1 MRTEWTRGGDD
12 AETKNPS
19 FSSFIPEHP
28 NHLEDPLLVAMSLRP
43 KCYITVSLNDVTKKA
58 KGVIKSCL
66 KNQINVDH
74 YYQCLKT
81 NRSSEFI
88 QRKFVSKRQKLY
100 LESFK
105 KICLSTLDFKRF
117 WLADGIH
124 SVPFYLPERLWPKFY
139 PSESNNEAFSFPS
152 VMSNLDKIL
161 KKISLLNPPTTT
173 TDTTITTTNDDEHDS
188 PRPVL
193 PTENPRLERHDATTE
208 DPRLE
213 LTEEV
218 VDDSRNGGSAR
229 DRNDDRVVS
238 IATIPFKKRLLER
251 FQNEPS

>member
-1 MRTEWTRGGDD
+1 
-12 AETKNPS
+12 
-19 FSSFIPEHP
+19 
-28 NHLEDPLLVAMSLRP
+28 MSLRP
-43 KCYITVSLNDVTKKA
+43 KCYITVSLDDVTKKA

-139 PSESNNEAFSFPS
+139 PSESNDPEASSFSS
-152 VMSNLDKIL
+152 VMSNLEGILEKIC
-161 KKISLLNPPTTT
+161 LLNAPTT
-173 TDTTITTTNDDEHDS
+173 TDTTITATNDDDDDDS

-193 PTENPRLERHDATTE
+193 PTE

-213 LTEEV
+213 HAATEDRRLEPMTEE
-218 VDDSRNGGSAR
+218 VDDSRGGGGGAPAR
-229 DRNDDRVVS
+229 DRNDRVS
-238 IATIPFKKRLLER
+238 TTTAMMPFKKRLLQR